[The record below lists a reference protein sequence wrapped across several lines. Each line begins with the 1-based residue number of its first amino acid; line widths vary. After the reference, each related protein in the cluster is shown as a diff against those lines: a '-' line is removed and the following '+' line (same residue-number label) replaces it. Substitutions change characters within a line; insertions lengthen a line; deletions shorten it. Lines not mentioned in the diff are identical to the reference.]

1 MIKQNDKIAFSE
13 SDTLGK
19 SIDPIH
25 RHFASKYPFFF
36 SDVHLDT
43 WRGRGSLVSGIGLNH
58 SYQITLVILGD
69 TELQQSLLDLFRY
82 WFFSIF
88 DL

>member
-1 MIKQNDKIAFSE
+1 MIKLHLAE

-25 RHFASKYPFFF
+25 RHFASKYLFFF

-43 WRGRGSLVSGIGLNH
+43 WRDRGPIVSGFGLNH

-69 TELQQSLLDLFRY
+69 TELQQSLLDLFGY

>member
-1 MIKQNDKIAFSE
+1 MIKLHLAE
-13 SDTLGK
+13 SDALGK
-19 SIDPIH
+19 SDPIH

-36 SDVHLDT
+36 SDVHLDN
-43 WRGRGSLVSGIGLNH
+43 WGGRGSIVSGFGLNY
-58 SYQITLVILGD
+58 SYQITLVMLGD
-69 TELQQSLLDLFRY
+69 NELQQSLLDLFGY